1 MTKKQNS
8 NEKGREEV
16 TSVERALSI
25 LELLA
30 SKQKGVSTSD
40 IGRFARVPKSSTSYL
55 LRTLVKRGYV
65 SRDEA
70 GLHTLGIKVLS
81 LAGQVMQNMPLRTL
95 ALPYLHDIVERTRFG
110 AHLAIL
116 DRGEAVYV
124 ERVEGPGF
132 IKMATWVG
140 RRMVPHVTAVGKA
153 LISQLDQDTVKSLF
167 EQHNI
172 KPHTANTITSL
183 PRLLAELKQIRL
195 RGYAIDDEES
205 SDRVRCVAAPVKA
218 NGEVIAAI
226 GISGTVG
233 EMSDDKVERIGS
245 IIRTAATKLSAEVG
259 VPGTRVRS

>member
-1 MTKKQNS
+1 MPKKQNG
-8 NEKGREEV
+8 NEKSREQV

-30 SKQKGVSTSD
+30 SKQKGVNTTD
-40 IGRFARVPKSSTSYL
+40 IGRLARVPKSSTSYL
-55 LRTLVKRGYV
+55 LRTLVKHGYV
-65 SRDEA
+65 SRDDA
-70 GLHTLGIKVLS
+70 GLHTVGIKVLS
-81 LAGQVMQNMPLRTL
+81 LAGQVMQNIPLRAI
-95 ALPYLHDIVERTRFG
+95 ALPHLQHLVDRTGFG

-116 DRGEAVYV
+116 DHGEAVYI

-153 LISQLDQDTVKSLF
+153 LISQLDPDTVKGLF

-172 KPHTANTITSL
+172 KPRTANTITSL
-183 PRLLAELKQIRL
+183 PRLLADLKQTRL

-205 SDRVRCVAAPVKA
+205 SDRVRCVAAPVKV

-233 EMSDDKVERIGS
+233 EMSNDKVERIGS
-245 IIRTAATKLSAEVG
+245 VIRTTATKLSNEVG
-259 VPGTRVRS
+259 VLGTRVRS